1 MSLEN
6 DVQLLV
12 DQLIPDSKKT
22 AADDAEKILLTK
34 DSLYKLLLEVVLL
47 AQKYPGDSG
56 SKNNLSI

>member
-47 AQKYPGDSG
+47 AQKYP
-56 SKNNLSI
+56 